1 MFNLAERWSLRPRN
15 SNPVRHVEKYP
26 EGKKERYLSS
36 AEFERLANV
45 LSEREREGTEGPYVV
60 AAIRLLALT
69 RGRLNEILTL
79 RWDYVDFERQTLWLP
94 DSKSGRKPIFL
105 SQPAIDVL
113 ANLPRFDGNPFVIV
127 GGN

>member
-1 MFNLAERWSLRPRN
+1 MEPTAQKLQSRSPRREV
-15 SNPVRHVEKYP
+15 PRGKEGEVPQFCRVRKTSKRSF
-26 EGKKERYLSS
+26 G
-36 AEFERLANV
+36 
-45 LSEREREGTEGPYVV
+45 REREGTEGPYVV